1 MSASTLSHLSS
12 LCSPVPLDRTPL
24 HCAAS
29 CNDLRLCEYLV
40 RNGAAVM
47 AVTESD
53 GATASQK
60 CDPFAVDFEECEG
73 FLRGE
78 GRGTGSASVSWKA
91 PRALRTDV
99 PTRVIYQAWRTPWG

>member
-1 MSASTLSHLSS
+1 MISLKSVYICAYVFAYASTLYIHSHLIG
-12 LCSPVPLDRTPL
+12 RTPL

-29 CNDLRLCEYLV
+29 CNDRKMCEFLV

-47 AVTESD
+47 AVTDSD

-60 CDPFAVDFEECEG
+60 CDPYAPGFEECEG

-78 GRGTGSASVSWKA
+78 DGVMRKK
-91 PRALRTDV
+91 P
-99 PTRVIYQAWRTPWG
+99 